1 MTIRW
6 LNPLSQHENV
16 LQFSILV
23 AKFIPTRTTT
33 AAAILVISRVPL
45 VWTEWRIIPYSPKAL
60 LIIKSRYGQMV
71 FLKRYIIYVRHQA
84 ISTYRERRER
94 SHTLLATDTWQLPAK
109 AIRNEDIKKLP
120 ANRGWCWTFCVFLS
134 RIFFLENWKFTLHLY
149 SWLEYDKWQN
159 FAFIFAVARF
169 LTIFHPRI
177 HRRINQV
184 QGNVSLFLYE
194 AGSRHCISCGCLFL
208 TVFLTDSL
216 TSWLSTRKQTNHDS
230 YVKSYKPLITCFFL
244 SFRSSPF
251 LKNMK
256 VLKPSWNP
264 WSFCSFWSPTL
275 ASVCG
280 R

>member
-149 SWLEYDKWQN
+149 SWFEYDKWQN
-159 FAFIFAVARF
+159 FQAA
-169 LTIFHPRI
+169 
-177 HRRINQV
+177 
-184 QGNVSLFLYE
+184 SL
-194 AGSRHCISCGCLFL
+194 
-208 TVFLTDSL
+208 
-216 TSWLSTRKQTNHDS
+216 
-230 YVKSYKPLITCFFL
+230 L
-244 SFRSSPF
+244 SFLPRRVFWPF
-251 LKNMK
+251 STPVFIAVSIKFKEMCRY
-256 VLKPSWNP
+256 
-264 WSFCSFWSPTL
+264 FCTKLALVIAFRVDLCSLRFFWPILWRLDFQLGNRLTTIL
-275 ASVCG
+275 TENHTNL
-280 R
+280 